1 MAVKRKKLTKPE
13 VDQLIIQLT
22 SESKI
27 TDQMLFAFAEMING
41 GPFKTPKPKPITMKV
56 AKQAVL
62 AEFNCSTVTQ
72 LRKNKAFNMSIA
84 GETISLKTK
93 ADWMKLYRT
102 WVAVPHSE
110 RNKTGPTCINGIDV
124 LENFRP
130 WHVFN
135 LDMSTATKEKI
146 NSAFKRL
153 AKIHHPDA
161 GGDSR
166 VFERLQKM
174 RQTALDSID
183 LKEINK

>member
-1 MAVKRKKLTKPE
+1 MAARRKRITKPE
-13 VDQLIIQLT
+13 VLELIAQLKT
-22 SESKI
+22 ENVI
-27 TDQMLFAFAEMING
+27 TDEILLAFAEKVNG
-41 GPFKTPKPKPITMKV
+41 GPFPPPKPMTMAT
-56 AKQAVL
+56 AKKKVL
-62 AEFNCSTVTQ
+62 AQFGCQTVAE
-72 LRKNKAFNMSIA
+72 LRKNKTFSMSMT
-84 GETISLKTK
+84 GEKISLKSK
-93 ADWMKLYRT
+93 ADWMKLYRR
-102 WVAVPHSE
+102 WVAVPEEE
-110 RNKTGPTCINGIDV
+110 RGRTGPTCINGIDV

>member
-1 MAVKRKKLTKPE
+1 MTVRRKKLTKPE
-13 VDQLIIQLT
+13 VEELINELMA
-22 SESKI
+22 EAKI
-27 TDQMLFAFAEMING
+27 TDQMLLDFAEKLNG
-41 GPFKTPKPKPITMKV
+41 GPFKIPPISMAA
-56 AKQAVL
+56 AKKAVL
-62 AEFNCSTVTQ
+62 AEFGCSTVTQ

-146 NSAFKRL
+146 NSAFKSL

-174 RQTALDSID
+174 RKTALDSID
-183 LKEINK
+183 LKEGTK